1 MMIDPE
7 ERACSAMA
15 LFREGYNCC
24 QAVSLAFSDV
34 IELRL
39 GLTADQVRSV
49 TSGFGGGFARMRE
62 VCGCVSGMTFVCGA
76 LSPALPA
83 SHDNASSAAQES
95 RKRNY
100 ALVQECA
107 AAFREENG
115 SIICRDLLGLRAA
128 QAAAQASGQ
137 PVDAHGF
144 PVESPEPSVRTPEY
158 YKARP
163 CEQLVGCAARILA
176 EKIATFV
183 L

>member
-1 MMIDPE
+1 MKIDPE
-7 ERACSAMA
+7 ERASSAMA

-24 QAVSLAFSDV
+24 QAVSLAFSDI

-39 GLTADQVRSV
+39 GMTPDQIRSV

-76 LSPALPA
+76 ISPALPA
-83 SHDNASSAAQES
+83 SHDGGQSSAQES

-107 AAFREENG
+107 AAFREQNG

-128 QAAAQASGQ
+128 AIREQDG
-137 PVDAHGF
+137 PTDIHGF
-144 PVESPEPSVRTPEY
+144 PVESPEPSVRTPEF

-163 CEQLVGCAARILA
+163 CERLIGCAARILA
-176 EKIATFV
+176 EKIATFAF
-183 L
+183 